1 MNDYLSKMVSSYVS
15 LPKGKSHHPPPPPT
29 TPHHPPPPPTT
40 PHHPPPQ
47 KSDRVQPVRPAPAL
61 DTAGDRAVP
70 GGLVSGEVK
79 SHGKEELLYPL

>member
-1 MNDYLSKMVSSYVS
+1 MITYQRWFLAMLVYQRVSPTFPV
-15 LPKGKSHHPPPPPT
+15 GK
-29 TPHHPPPPPTT
+29 
-40 PHHPPPQ
+40 